1 MTRCW
6 SSWTNWKEKH
16 HDKKDFCPD
25 ACPEPVP
32 GTAGCGDDGIITE
45 DKAVEI
51 ALQDAGLKKSQVDDV
66 HTHGGSYEGTPCY
79 EIHIDDD
86 GKEYSYYIDAVTGEI
101 LAKG

>member
-1 MTRCW
+1 M
-6 SSWTNWKEKH
+6 
-16 HDKKDFCPD
+16 
-25 ACPEPVP
+25 
-32 GTAGCGDDGIITE
+32 
-45 DKAVEI
+45 
-51 ALQDAGLKKSQVDDV
+51 

>member
-1 MTRCW
+1 MT
-6 SSWTNWKEKH
+6 
-16 HDKKDFCPD
+16 KKIFALMLALSLCL
-25 ACPEPVP
+25 
-32 GTAGCGDDGIITE
+32 GLLAGCGDDGIITE